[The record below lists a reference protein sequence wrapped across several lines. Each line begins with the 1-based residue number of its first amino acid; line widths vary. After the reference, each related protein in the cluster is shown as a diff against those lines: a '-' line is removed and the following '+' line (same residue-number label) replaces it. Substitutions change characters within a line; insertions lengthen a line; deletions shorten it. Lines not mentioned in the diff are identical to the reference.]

1 MSDLEASK
9 LAAIQAHAGVRH
21 SDEYIDEAFRQ
32 IEEKAKDVS
41 DLLLATA
48 ITIPAAG
55 PACDI
60 INGGVTFIRRR
71 AHEAL
76 QPITFADPPDNGC
89 ITSPGEMAG
98 NPSLAEY
105 DAFHTRH
112 AGL

>member
-60 INGGVTFIRRR
+60 INGGVQFIRRR

-76 QPITFADPPDNGC
+76 QPVTVTDPPDNGC

-98 NPSLAEY
+98 NPSCFEQNEHA
-105 DAFHTRH
+105 TRR
-112 AGL
+112 LS

>member
-1 MSDLEASK
+1 MSDLAASK

-21 SDEYIDEAFRQ
+21 SDEYIDEALKQ

-48 ITIPAAG
+48 LMLPAAES
-55 PACDI
+55 ACDI
-60 INGGVTFIRRR
+60 INGGVQFIRRR

-76 QPITFADPPDNGC
+76 QPVTVTDPPDNG
-89 ITSPGEMAG
+89 IFTSPGEMAG
-98 NPSLAEY
+98 NPSCFDQTEH
-105 DAFHTRH
+105 HTSH